1 MSSTM
6 FVKSICGSNVSLSLF
21 VCLFVCLFVLFGLKG
36 EKRGKEGKRERGR
49 GERGKKLIIEKR
61 EITGSKRNKK
71 KMKETKTQNTKR
83 IGLY

>member
-21 VCLFVCLFVLFGLKG
+21 VCLFVCFVWF
-36 EKRGKEGKRERGR
+36 KRGEEGKGREERERKE
-49 GERGKKLIIEKR
+49 ERGKKLIIEKR